1 MTCFVVYSFHLS
13 RYCGAYVRIV
23 GSFSFENGEC
33 IAVWICTV
41 RGHGVDSRM
50 FPCVGL
56 DDELSGGRFLS
67 MVYWVFVVAHLPH
80 SSLCVLNTESP
91 PWPLSAAVPLV
102 ARARRRAVRR
112 SGDGSLLSENVVEVI
127 QSRNASCDF
136 RGNSR
141 VAQLHSA
148 TSLGPQKVDVY
159 CRLCCVC

>member
-1 MTCFVVYSFHLS
+1 
-13 RYCGAYVRIV
+13 
-23 GSFSFENGEC
+23 
-33 IAVWICTV
+33 
-41 RGHGVDSRM
+41 M
-50 FPCVGL
+50 FPCVRL
-56 DDELSGGRFLS
+56 DGRLCHRFWFLS
-67 MVYWVFVVAHLPH
+67 IVSWVYVVMHLPH

-141 VAQLHSA
+141 VAVTQRDIIGAPEGRRLFSFVLCVLRQA
-148 TSLGPQKVDVY
+148 PPFGEAPQRQEEREEGPEAPPFPPPYGV
-159 CRLCCVC
+159 CCLIAIELRSGR